1 MNVQQ
6 RVRQFIV
13 ENFYV
18 SEPSELA
25 DAASLIQGGWVDST
39 GMLELVTFLEEEY
52 GIRISDTEM
61 TPDNLD
67 SIERIATFVARKTT
81 SGGAARATGS

>member
-1 MNVQQ
+1 MTVQE

-18 SEPSELA
+18 AEPSELH

-39 GMLELVTFLEEEY
+39 GMLELIAFLEESY
-52 GIRISDTEM
+52 GLRIADAEM
-61 TPDNLD
+61 TPENLD
-67 SIERIATFVARKTT
+67 SIDAIAAFVARKGVQL
-81 SGGAARATGS
+81 SATA